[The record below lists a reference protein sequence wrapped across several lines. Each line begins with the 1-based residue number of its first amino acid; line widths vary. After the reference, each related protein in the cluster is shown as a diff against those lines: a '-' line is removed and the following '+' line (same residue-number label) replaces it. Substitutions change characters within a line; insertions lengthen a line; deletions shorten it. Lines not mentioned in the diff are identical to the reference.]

1 MATQD
6 LTPQLRTR
14 LSRLEKVVGWFV
26 TIAALLLLGG
36 LAYYIYNLA
45 ERKGWFLTKAPYF
58 TYLESG
64 AGIKPGDPVR
74 LMGFDVGKVTVVTA
88 ESPESGETVY
98 VEFEVFSRAGGE
110 GSYYGYV
117 WDDSIVKIKSAGFLG
132 QRYHEVTK
140 GGTRVTNDL
149 HATYKEEAGKIV
161 AAWSR
166 TEEIFTNWT
175 KRTGGPYWLPSE
187 EPPELGSQIDQ
198 TVQMLKVS
206 ITNILQMTNALT
218 RTLTNA
224 AEATENLNE
233 LLTEARP
240 LVRNVTLI
248 TANLREPRGSLGEW
262 VFPTNKNYQLTALLT
277 NANATVG
284 NVNTTVTNANTN
296 LVTVFSNIN
305 EALENLAGIT
315 SNLNAQVQR
324 NDNIV
329 SSVSKLIIDTDD
341 MVQGLK
347 RHWLLRSAFKG
358 KGKEKEDSSQP
369 EGQDSGPSSPSL
381 RPASPKGAGRE

>member
-14 LSRLEKVVGWFV
+14 LSRLEQGVGWFV
-26 TIAALLLLGG
+26 TLAVLLLLGG

-45 ERKGWFLTKAPYF
+45 DRKGWFLAKAPYF

-64 AGIKPGDPVR
+64 AGIHPGDKVR
-74 LMGFDVGKVTVVTA
+74 LMGFEIGNVTVVTA
-88 ESPESGETVY
+88 ERPESGENVY
-98 VEFEVFSRAGGE
+98 VEFEVFAP
-110 GSYYGYV
+110 YFGYI
-117 WDDSIVKIKSAGFLG
+117 WDDSVVRVKSGLSLSGARFL
-132 QRYHEVTK
+132 EVTK

-149 HATYKEEAGKIV
+149 HETFKEENGRIV

-166 TEEIFTNWT
+166 TEEVFTNWSN
-175 KRTGGPYWLPSE
+175 GSGPYWLPSD
-187 EPPELGSQIDQ
+187 EPPELSSQLDQ
-198 TVQMLKVS
+198 TVAMLKIS
-206 ITNILQMTNALT
+206 LTNILQLTNALT

-224 AEATENLNE
+224 ADATENLNE

-240 LVRNVTLI
+240 LVRNVAFI

-262 VFPTNKNYQLTALLT
+262 VFPTNMNYQLTAVLT
-277 NANATVG
+277 NANAALA

-296 LVTVFSNIN
+296 LVTVFANIN
-305 EALENLAGIT
+305 DALENLSGIT

-324 NDNIV
+324 NGNIV
-329 SSVSKLIIDTDD
+329 SSVSKLVVDADD

-347 RHWLLRSAFKG
+347 RHWLLRSAFKN
-358 KGKEKEDSSQP
+358 KDDERREP
-369 EGQDSGPSSPSL
+369 PP
-381 RPASPKGAGRE
+381 RPRNPKGAGRE